1 VDLVRTAMSPLRAL
15 VTECVPYELPL
26 EMADHWLYDWLDE
39 RATTVTPKE
48 LTLGAKSRFDLLLL
62 ALIGEVKFQGPVRHG
77 QAVQARIGDFSN
89 AWRAPASF
97 RVRRDRART
106 RVLDLMSIRSQLNVA
121 FLYYRQ
127 KDLLLHYA
135 NKDRGSLRRPARV
148 NAYGKNAANKF
159 RPGKSSHIVSVE
171 TSARRL
177 GTYNSYFVYDKYAF
191 VGQYYD
197 SREWHALEARWRF
210 LRRLDVANCFRSI
223 YTHSASWSTGTDF
236 FSKQHLSR
244 SGGGDL
250 GHILDR
256 TMQAAN
262 WGETHGICVGP
273 EVSRIFAEIVFQHL
287 GIEIESRVRGLGIG
301 RRRYEILRYVDDY
314 FVFAADEVT
323 LNEVS
328 KVIELTLAEH
338 KFAINPAKTRDYT
351 TPFTTAIS
359 VKKANLK
366 SFLRSALPFE
376 GQLPSLDAREISV
389 HLKAQLVDA
398 EDESATVGTS
408 LSQIEKR
415 LLKFLRK
422 RAPKCES
429 KEDAQAL
436 SNYVW
441 SFVHDMLFQ
450 YLSHPSVAS
459 AMKVVKALRMFFL
472 SPELLGIPDGD
483 KAAFRFRADEYVH
496 FAIHKAIERL
506 VDVEGAEIELCHF
519 LSLAGACNIQVEP
532 SSKLTI
538 ALIAKAAQTVPRPK
552 GNQAPTFLLLAT
564 MKFYL
569 SDAACPAVL
578 RHELLE
584 KSQVT
589 AREIL
594 GRGYMPGEAVK
605 RHAIQ
610 ETFVLAISTCPFL
623 NAEEKM
629 KLLAQPWL
637 LDVINEELF
646 ENREDHKASTR
657 FLRRCL
663 KEIDSS
669 EKGGGIA
676 WPMVFRWQNDQFDTL
691 LYEKQPQFI
700 Y

>member
-1 VDLVRTAMSPLRAL
+1 MDLARTAMSPLRAL

-26 EMADHWLYDWLDE
+26 EMADHWLYEWLDE
-39 RATTVTPKE
+39 RANTVTPKE
-48 LTLGAKSRFDLLLL
+48 LTLCAKNRFDLLLL

-77 QAVQARIGDFSN
+77 QAVQARISEFSK

-106 RVLDLMSIRSQLNVA
+106 RELDLLSIRSQLNIA

-135 NKDRGSLRRPARV
+135 NKDRGSLRHPSRV
-148 NAYGKNAANKF
+148 NAYGKNPANKF

-177 GTYNSYFVYDKYAF
+177 GSYNSYFVYDKYAF

-244 SGGGDL
+244 NGGGDL
-250 GHILDR
+250 GQVLDR

-287 GIEIESRVRGLGIG
+287 GIQMESRVRDLGIG
-301 RRRYEILRYVDDY
+301 RRSYEILRYVDDY
-314 FVFAADEVT
+314 FVFAADQVT

-328 KVIELTLAEH
+328 KVIEMTLAEH
-338 KFAINPAKTRDYT
+338 KFAINPAKTRNYT

-376 GQLPSLDAREISV
+376 GPLPSLDAREISV
-389 HLKAQLVDA
+389 HLKALLVDS

-415 LLKFLRK
+415 LLKFLSK
-422 RAPKCES
+422 RAPTCDS
-429 KEDAQAL
+429 KEDALAL
-436 SNYVW
+436 STYVW

-459 AMKVVKALRMFFL
+459 AMKVVKALRMYFL
-472 SPELLGIPDGD
+472 SPELLGIPDSE
-483 KAAFRFRADEYVH
+483 KAALRFRANEYVH

-506 VDVEGAEIELCHF
+506 VDVDGAEVEICHF
-519 LSLAGACNIQVEP
+519 LSLAGACDIRVEP
-532 SSKLTI
+532 SSKLTRS
-538 ALIAKAAQTVPRPK
+538 LIKKAAQPVPRPK

-564 MKFYL
+564 LKFYL
-569 SDAACPAVL
+569 SDPGCPVL
-578 RHELLE
+578 LRQEIIETSLI
-584 KSQVT
+584 T

-594 GRGYMPGEAVK
+594 SRGYMPGEAVK

-623 NAEEKM
+623 NGDEKM
-629 KLLAQPWL
+629 KLLGQPWL
-637 LDVINEELF
+637 LDLINEELF
-646 ENREDHKASTR
+646 ENREDHKASSR

-663 KEIDSS
+663 REMDSS
-669 EKGGGIA
+669 LGFSA
-676 WPMVFRWQNDQFDTL
+676 TALPMVFRWQNDQFDTL

>member
-1 VDLVRTAMSPLRAL
+1 MSPLRAL
-15 VTECVPYELPL
+15 VTECFPYELPL
-26 EMADHWLYDWLDE
+26 EMADHWLYEWLVE
-39 RATTVTPKE
+39 RATVLTPKK
-48 LTLGAKSRFDLLLL
+48 LKLRAQNRFDLLLL
-62 ALIGEVKFQGPVRHG
+62 ALIGDVEFEKSVRHG
-77 QAVQARIGDFSN
+77 EVVEACIHDFSN
-89 AWRAPASF
+89 GWRAPASF

-106 RVLDLMSIRSQLNVA
+106 RELDLLCIRSQLNVA
-121 FLYYRQ
+121 FLYFKQ

-135 NKDRGSLRRPARV
+135 NKDRASLRHPTRV
-148 NAYGKNAANKF
+148 NAYGKNPANKF
-159 RPGKSSHIVSVE
+159 WPGKRPHVVSVE
-171 TSARRL
+171 TTAHRL

-197 SREWHALEARWRF
+197 SREWHALEARWQF

-236 FSKQHLSR
+236 FSKQHLA
-244 SGGGDL
+244 GNGELDL
-250 GHILDR
+250 GQALDK
-256 TMQAAN
+256 TMQVAN

-273 EVSRIFAEIVFQHL
+273 EISRIFAEIVFQHL
-287 GIEIESRVRGLGIG
+287 GIEIESRVRKLGIG
-301 RRRYEILRYVDDY
+301 RKDFEILRYVDDY

-323 LNEVS
+323 LGAVS
-328 KVIELTLAEH
+328 KEIELTLAEH
-338 KFAINPAKTRDYT
+338 KFAMNPAKTRDYT

-366 SFLRSALPFE
+366 LFLRSALPFE
-376 GQLPSLDAREISV
+376 GPLPSLDAREISV

-415 LLKFLRK
+415 LLEFLGK
-422 RAPKCES
+422 RASTCAGKPE
-429 KEDAQAL
+429 AQAL
-436 SNYVW
+436 SKYVW

-459 AMKVVKALRMFFL
+459 AMKVVRALRMYFL
-472 SPELLGIPDGD
+472 SPDQFSIPEDE
-483 KAAFRFRADEYVH
+483 KAALRFRANEFVH

-506 VDVEGAEIELCHF
+506 VDVEGAEVEICHF
-519 LSLAGACNIQVEP
+519 LSLAGACGIRVEP
-532 SSKLTI
+532 SSRLTRSLMSKI
-538 ALIAKAAQTVPRPK
+538 TQPVPRPK
-552 GNQAPTFLLLAT
+552 GNHAPTFLLLAA

-569 SDAACPAVL
+569 SDSKCPDSL
-578 RHELLE
+578 RQEIFGRSLL
-584 KSQVT
+584 T

-594 GRGYMPGEAVK
+594 SRGYIPGGQVK

-610 ETFVLAISTCPFL
+610 ETFILAISTCPYL
-623 NAEEKM
+623 SVEEKL
-629 KLLAQPWL
+629 KLLGQPWL
-637 LDVINEELF
+637 LDVINDAF
-646 ENREDHKASTR
+646 FKNREDDKASVR

-663 KEIDSS
+663 REIESS
-669 EKGGGIA
+669 QEQSGTA
-676 WPMVFRWQNDQFDTL
+676 WPMVFRWENDQFDTL